1 MSDKFEIIGLNLIN
15 QKKFKSTVTKQIENL
30 ELVTKKHVL
39 HSTFLQE
46 NHEIEKRMQNFI
58 LDNIKHL

>member
-39 HSTFLQE
+39 HSTFL
-46 NHEIEKRMQNFI
+46 
-58 LDNIKHL
+58 